1 LKENA
6 SPFSTPTPAPQK
18 SIPRSQEQ
26 PLTAGP
32 PAPVSEIPV
41 SSTNANENN
50 SNKESE
56 GVLFVIIV
64 PMFMLVNSQCDL
76 HSSSCDYSLQVY

>member
-1 LKENA
+1 LPREIRLL
-6 SPFSTPTPAPQK
+6 APCQV
-18 SIPRSQEQ
+18 IRIRIAVVPRLMQRD
-26 PLTAGP
+26 LVGC
-32 PAPVSEIPV
+32 
-41 SSTNANENN
+41 STNANENN

-64 PMFMLVNSQCDL
+64 PMFLLVNSQCDL